1 MPACCSVGRS
11 SAGVPG
17 LRCWDQ
23 LQLLQEELAAY
34 SPHLSAL
41 PAIILANKV
50 ELLRAPKATITAL
63 RRRTQLPVS
72 LSGCCGGCTCWGL
85 SAEGPPRCD
94 L

>member
-41 PAIILANKV
+41 PAIILAKKV

-63 RRRTQLPVS
+63 RRRTQLPVRH
-72 LSGCCGGCTCWGL
+72 GCC
-85 SAEGPPRCD
+85 
-94 L
+94 

>member
-1 MPACCSVGRS
+1 MSACCSVGGS

-34 SPHLSAL
+34 SPQLSAL

-50 ELLRAPKATITAL
+50 ELLRSPKATITAL
-63 RRRTQLPVS
+63 RRRTQLPVRH
-72 LSGCCGGCTCWGL
+72 GCC
-85 SAEGPPRCD
+85 
-94 L
+94 